1 MEWRLLTTMLGKV
14 INGYIIKN
22 FKGSGSFGSVYSCE
36 KDGNIYAIK
45 IFNFSYV
52 FSEFSKGTDNRITR
66 EIKALKS
73 VNHPNVVSY
82 VDDGEF
88 IDNGVKY
95 LYVVMDYV
103 DGKDLSQFIKNDELN
118 ISDAISIFI
127 NILHGVDAIH
137 KQHIVHRDLKPANI
151 YITQNGD
158 VKILDF
164 GLSKLIDFTSITSTG
179 AEIGSPLYMSP
190 EQVKDGKNI
199 DYRSDYY
206 ALGVILFELLTKNN
220 PYGKVQSRTEL
231 YFKIIN
237 EPPISIRQYI
247 PTIPNEIDN
256 LISSLLEKE
265 NYKRPNSMNEILQY
279 IQAMTKADESI
290 IAKTFVPSFF
300 LRTWNEKSV
309 IESYRKDGY
318 EVENY
323 IFPIN
328 HQKQQKNLLKNIMKS
343 GSNYLID
350 PATMRLAYDT
360 FTEVKGLVSL
370 PYAPQGL
377 NRLEL
382 DDLKSLSAKQEYV
395 RKVVD
400 AQLQYNPT
408 YIVAPFHV
416 SNNSNLV
423 RIKATDEENWF
434 SLDIK
439 LLYEAKDYLKRI
451 DCQLPLVG
459 GFCIKTDIL
468 TTKSEREYF
477 LNVVSALPCDMYW
490 IYVDCIA
497 NNSNPAQLY
506 HYANTLLTL
515 QKSTNK
521 PVIAGRIGTFG
532 LVLLA
537 FGLFGFESGASR
549 FESFYEDLYKNASDS
564 YNLYL
569 NYYFPDLMR
578 NVPIERKNPA
588 KIIRLLS
595 SSTGH
600 NISCNCPYCIG
611 KRPEELVNEQLSKKH
626 FLYKRK
632 EEIDTLRSFKSISD
646 RVDYIEVRVQN
657 AIDYHQ
663 ALKPIFKSDEYS
675 HFRTWQTV
683 IQELKKEWL

>member
-1 MEWRLLTTMLGKV
+1 MLGKT
-14 INGYIIKN
+14 INGYRIKD

-36 KDGNIYAIK
+36 KGGNIYAIK

-82 VDDGEF
+82 IDDGEF
-88 IDNGVKY
+88 IDNDVKY
-95 LYVVMDYV
+95 LYVIMDYV
-103 DGKDLSQFIKNDELN
+103 DGEDLSKFIKNNNLN
-118 ISDAISIFI
+118 ITDTISIFV

-151 YITQNGD
+151 YITQNGN

-190 EQVKDGKNI
+190 EQIKDGKNI

-206 ALGVILFELLTKNN
+206 ALGVILFELLSKNN

-247 PTIPNEIDN
+247 PTVPNELDN

-265 NYKRPNSMNEILQY
+265 NYRRPNNMNVILQY
-279 IQAMTKADESI
+279 IQSMSKADKTVV
-290 IAKTFVPSFF
+290 AKTFVPSFF

-318 EVENY
+318 NVENF

-328 HQKQQKNLLKNIMKS
+328 HQTQQKNLLKNIMES

-360 FTEVKGLVSL
+360 FSEVKGLISL
-370 PYAPQGL
+370 PYAPQKL
-377 NRLEL
+377 NKLEL
-382 DDLKSLSAKQEYV
+382 EDLKSLSSKQEYV
-395 RKVVD
+395 KKVVD
-400 AQLQYNPT
+400 AQLQYMPT
-408 YIVAPFHV
+408 YIVSPFHV

-423 RIKATDEENWF
+423 RIKATDDENWF
-434 SLDIK
+434 SLDVK
-439 LLYEAKDYLKRI
+439 LLYETKDYLKKI
-451 DCQLPLVG
+451 NCQLPLIG

-490 IYVDCIA
+490 IYVDCID

-506 HYANTLLTL
+506 QYANTLLTL
-515 QKSTNK
+515 QKSANK

-549 FESFYEDLYKNASDS
+549 FESFSEDLYKNASDN

-569 NYYFPDLMR
+569 NYYFPALMR
-578 NVPIERKNPA
+578 NVPVERKNPA
-588 KIIRLLS
+588 KIIWLLS

-600 NISCNCPYCIG
+600 NISCDCPYCIG
-611 KRPEELVNEQLSKKH
+611 KRPDELVNEQLSKKH
-626 FLYKRK
+626 FLYKRQ
-632 EEIDTLRSFKSISD
+632 EEINTLRFLRSIND
-646 RVDYIEVRVQN
+646 RVDYIEKRIQN
-657 AIDYHQ
+657 AINYHQ
-663 ALKPIFKSDEYS
+663 SLKPIFKADEYS
-675 HFRTWQTV
+675 HFKTWLTV

>member
-1 MEWRLLTTMLGKV
+1 MLGKV

-22 FKGSGSFGSVYSCE
+22 FKGSGTFGSVYSCE
-36 KDGNIYAIK
+36 KGGNTYAIK

-66 EIKALKS
+66 EINALKS
-73 VNHPNVVSY
+73 VSHPNVVSY

-88 IDNGVKY
+88 VDNGVKY

-103 DGKDLSQFIKNDELN
+103 DGTDLSKFIQNNNLEVK
-118 ISDAISIFI
+118 DAISIFI
-127 NILHGVDAIH
+127 NILNGVEAIH

-151 YITQNGD
+151 YITQDRNI
-158 VKILDF
+158 KILDF

-190 EQVKDGKNI
+190 EQVRDSKNI

-206 ALGVILFELLTKNN
+206 ALGVILFELLSKNN
-220 PYGKVQSRTEL
+220 PYGKIQSRTEL
-231 YFKIIN
+231 YYKIIN
-237 EPPISIRQYI
+237 EPPISIRQFI

-265 NYKRPNSMNEILQY
+265 NYKRPNDVNEILQY
-279 IQAMTKADESI
+279 LQVVNKSNKSI
-290 IAKTFVPSFF
+290 IKKAFEPSFF

-328 HQKQQKNLLKNIMKS
+328 HQYQQKNLLKNIMES
-343 GSNYLID
+343 NSNYLID

-360 FTEVKGLVSL
+360 FSEVKGLASL

-382 DDLKSLSAKQEYV
+382 DDLKTLLAKQEYV
-395 RKVVD
+395 KKVID

-408 YIVAPFHV
+408 YIVSPFHV

-423 RIKATDEENWF
+423 RIKATDDENWF

-451 DCQLPLVG
+451 NCKLPLVG

-468 TTKSEREYF
+468 TTKTEREYF
-477 LNVVSALPCDMYW
+477 LNVASGLPCDIYW
-490 IYVDCIA
+490 IYVDCID
-497 NNSNPAQLY
+497 NNSNLAQLY

-515 QKSTNK
+515 QKSANK
-521 PVIAGRIGTFG
+521 PVIAGRIGAFG

-537 FGLFGFESGASR
+537 FGLFAFESGASR
-549 FESFYEDLYKNASDS
+549 FESFYEDLYKNASDN

-595 SSTGH
+595 SSTGQ

-626 FLYKRK
+626 FLYKRQ
-632 EEIDTLRSFKSISD
+632 EEIDVLRSFKSISD
-646 RVDYIEVRVQN
+646 RIDYIEMRIQN
-657 AIDYHQ
+657 AINYHQ
-663 ALKPIFKSDEYS
+663 ALKPIFKADEYS
-675 HFRTWQTV
+675 HFKTWQTV

>member
-1 MEWRLLTTMLGKV
+1 MTIMLRKV
-14 INGYIIKN
+14 INGYIIKS

-36 KDGNIYAIK
+36 KNGNTYAIK

-88 IDNGVKY
+88 MDNGVKY

-103 DGKDLSQFIKNDELN
+103 KGEDLNQFIRNNDLDIN
-118 ISDAISIFI
+118 NAISIFT

-158 VKILDF
+158 IKILDF

-206 ALGVILFELLTKNN
+206 ALGVILFELLSKNN
-220 PYGKVQSRTEL
+220 PYGKIQSRTEL

-265 NYKRPNSMNEILQY
+265 NYRRPNSVKEILQY
-279 IQAMTKADESI
+279 IQAMTTADKSVTV
-290 IAKTFVPSFF
+290 KTFVPSFF

-328 HQKQQKNLLKNIMKS
+328 HQNQQKNLLKNIMES

-382 DDLKSLSAKQEYV
+382 DDLKALSAKQEYV

-408 YIVAPFHV
+408 YIVSPFHV

-423 RIKATDEENWF
+423 RIKATDDENWF
-434 SLDIK
+434 SLDVK
-439 LLYEAKDYLKRI
+439 LLYETKDYLKSI
-451 DCQLPLVG
+451 NCQLPLIG

-490 IYVDCIA
+490 IYVDCID
-497 NNSNPAQLY
+497 NSSNPAQLY

-600 NISCNCPYCIG
+600 NISCSCPYCTG

-626 FLYKRK
+626 FLYKRQ
-632 EEIDTLRSFKSISD
+632 EEIDILRFFESISD
-646 RVDYIEVRVQN
+646 KVKYIEERVQN
-657 AIDYHQ
+657 AMNYHQ

-675 HFRTWQTV
+675 HFKTWQTV

>member
-1 MEWRLLTTMLGKV
+1 MLGKV